1 MTSTMATWF
10 YLVENKSLA
19 DWTPL
24 SWERAEVKDDGQD
37 QHHNNGRR
45 GVNGANQETH
55 DHTAYQ
61 AQSAGVPGKI
71 LKGGP

>member
-1 MTSTMATWF
+1 M
-10 YLVENKSLA
+10 
-19 DWTPL
+19 
-24 SWERAEVKDDGQD
+24 KDDGQD